1 MKHLLILISIIYSI
15 NCFGQE
21 PNPELFQTW
30 YLYSVMA
37 SDGSPSPYIVSE
49 INPNITPSLTIV
61 EDLTFSGI
69 GACNSFNGTFI
80 FSNNTL
86 STDQFSNLTN
96 ECGIQIHKSFET
108 EYFNFMEYAIGYQIT
123 SENDGLVLNLSTA
136 VFGEAVFKN
145 FKLNIKDFDLNKIE
159 IYPNPT
165 NSIIYIKSKNTS
177 ITKIEFLNS
186 FGQTMRIIKSKFES
200 IDISN
205 LSAGIYM
212 MKIYSEFGIQNR
224 KILKK

>member
-15 NCFGQE
+15 NCFAQE

-37 SDGSPSPYIVSE
+37 SDGSQGPYVVSE
-49 INPNITPSLTIV
+49 ISPTITPSLTIV

-69 GACNSFNGTFI
+69 GACNSFDGTFT

-96 ECGIQIHKSFET
+96 DCGAQVHNSFET
-108 EYFNFMEYAIGYQIT
+108 EYFSFMEYAIGYQIT

-145 FKLNIKDFDLNKIE
+145 FTLNTRDFDLNQTE

-165 NSIIYIKSKNTS
+165 NSIIYVKSKNTS
-177 ITKIEFLNS
+177 IEKIEFYNS
-186 FGQTMRIIKSKFES
+186 FGQTMRIIKSKFET

-205 LSAGIYM
+205 LSAGVYM
-212 MKIYSEFGIQNR
+212 MKIYTEFGIQNR

>member
-1 MKHLLILISIIYSI
+1 
-15 NCFGQE
+15 
-21 PNPELFQTW
+21 
-30 YLYSVMA
+30 MA
-37 SDGSPSPYIVSE
+37 SDGSPGPYIVSE
-49 INPNITPSLTIV
+49 INPTITPSLTIV

-69 GACNSFNGTFI
+69 GACNSFNGTFT
-80 FSNNTL
+80 FSNNAVI
-86 STDQFSNLTN
+86 TDQFSNSTN
-96 ECGIQIHKSFET
+96 DCGIQIHNSFET

-123 SENDGLVLNLSTA
+123 SENDGLVLNLKTG

-145 FKLNIKDFDLNKIE
+145 FTLNKKDFYLNKTE

-177 ITKIEFLNS
+177 ITKIEFYNS
-186 FGQTMRIIKSKFES
+186 FGQNMRIIKSKFET

-205 LSAGIYM
+205 LSAGVYM